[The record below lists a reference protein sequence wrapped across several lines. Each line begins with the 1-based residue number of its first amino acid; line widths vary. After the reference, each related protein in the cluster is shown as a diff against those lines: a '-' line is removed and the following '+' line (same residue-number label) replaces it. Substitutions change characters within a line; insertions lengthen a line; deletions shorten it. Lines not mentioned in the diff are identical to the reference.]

1 MAFMNDNRE
10 TILAI
15 IDGWRGRLTY
25 DLLSQRLQ
33 KELGLKKTPSRHN
46 YKNHDEVYLAFK
58 LKQKELKGKRE
69 QAVQEAK
76 SLFDSSDKLSRLLA
90 NLDGDEATIAELIKW
105 VEKLEKENERLTS
118 ESQRLTTQNDI
129 LLERFARWQHNL
141 QKMDGVDMNKL
152 VAGIDKGLPAK
163 NRD

>member
-1 MAFMNDNRE
+1 MAFMNDNKE

-33 KELGLKKTPSRHN
+33 EDLGLKKTPSRHN

-58 LKQKELKGKRE
+58 LKKKELKNEKQ
-69 QAVQEAK
+69 QAIEEAK
-76 SLFDSSDKLSRLLA
+76 SLFHDSEKLSPLLA
-90 NLDGDEATIAELIKW
+90 NLGSDEATTAELIKW
-105 VEKLEKENERLTS
+105 VEKLEKENERLSS
-118 ESQRLTTQNDI
+118 ENKRLTTQNDI

-141 QKMDGVDMNKL
+141 QKMDGVDMNRL
-152 VAGIDKGLPAK
+152 ATEIDNGLPAK